1 MAQTRR
7 RSRRNRRKPKKS
19 KRGIVIALIILV
31 IIGVVGFIVV
41 SNFGKAQRFIGSKL
55 YPIKYSEYFDKASE
69 EHGVKKEL
77 IYAMI
82 RTESHFKKDAV
93 SSAGA
98 VGLMQLTPDTYEW
111 LCRLRGIDYVDG
123 GLYDP
128 AINIDFGTYL
138 INYLYKE
145 FDGDEKLMIAAYN
158 AGPDNVKSWL
168 KNPEY
173 SADGKTLTNVPY
185 EETEKHIDKVLD
197 AEQKYKK
204 LYFS

>member
-7 RSRRNRRKPKKS
+7 RGRRKKRNPKRKLIVFVIVVLIL
-19 KRGIVIALIILV
+19 GII
-31 IIGVVGFIVV
+31 GFIVV

-55 YPIKYSEYFDKASE
+55 YPIKYSEYVDKASE
-69 EHGVKKEL
+69 EHNVKKEL

-98 VGLMQLTPDTYEW
+98 VGLMQLTPETYEW

-128 AINIDFGTYL
+128 SINIDFGTYL

-145 FDGDEKLMIAAYN
+145 FDGDEKLVIAAYN
-158 AGPDNVKSWL
+158 AGPDNVKAWL

-173 SADGKTLTNVPY
+173 SSNGKTLTNVPY
-185 EETEKHIDKVLD
+185 AETEKHVEKVLD
-197 AEQKYKK
+197 AEEKYKK
-204 LYFS
+204 LYFSEE